1 MWTQQG
7 IERQAKI
14 RRRKTTKHYT
24 LKKSND
30 QNKTGSDSNNSI
42 GGKQT
47 HELQCEF
54 NMG

>member
-7 IERQAKI
+7 IERQVKI

-24 LKKSND
+24 LKKSNR
-30 QNKTGSDSNNSI
+30 QNKTGSDGNDSI

-47 HELQCEF
+47 HEFQYEF
-54 NMG
+54 NLG